1 MNFYPKY
8 LGFKEI
14 EIIDLDTIDI
24 SNLNRQVP
32 TTRWLVISSERVLW
46 SRTFLPESVKMH
58 RLRSGLFPG
67 KNYYLLEINF
77 FLTIFLF
84 RYRILWQFL

>member
-32 TTRWLVISSERVLW
+32 TTRWLVTYILR
-46 SRTFLPESVKMH
+46 ESVVEPDFFA
-58 RLRSGLFPG
+58 GVG
-67 KNYYLLEINF
+67 KNAPAPLRAVPRTKLLFVGN
-77 FLTIFLF
+77 
-84 RYRILWQFL
+84 

>member
-24 SNLNRQVP
+24 SNLNRQVL
-32 TTRWLVISSERVLW
+32 TTR
-46 SRTFLPESVKMH
+46 
-58 RLRSGLFPG
+58 
-67 KNYYLLEINF
+67 
-77 FLTIFLF
+77 
-84 RYRILWQFL
+84 